1 MRRSL
6 AIIGLAAVGITGC
19 KKGAEPSAE
28 AGEAAELE
36 RRVELQ
42 GHRGARGL
50 APENTIPGVRTALEI
65 GVDTIELDVRLT
77 ADDQLVV
84 HHDAWLNP
92 SFTRDREGAW
102 VEPQTHAVRQL
113 SLAAIQRFDVSRVR
127 AATEH
132 ADRFPRARATAE
144 PVAIPSLPEVIRFV
158 EGVAGG
164 AVGYNI
170 ETKISPDQRDTTP
183 EELADAVIAT
193 IRAAGIESRATI
205 QSFDWR
211 TLARVRERAPAIA
224 TACLTSR
231 AINNDTVGANRPG
244 PSPWTAGLDVDDHG
258 GSTPRLVAAAGCR
271 IWSPDAA
278 TLRRPEVALAHELGL
293 RVIVWTVNEPADIAR
308 ALDLGVDGV
317 ITDYPDRAREVMAS
331 RGLPLPPPRPAPD

>member
-1 MRRSL
+1 MRGSL
-6 AIIGLAAVGITGC
+6 AIIGLAALIIGGC
-19 KKGAEPSAE
+19 KKS
-28 AGEAAELE
+28 GETE

-50 APENTIPGVRTALEI
+50 APENTIPGVRAALEI

-84 HHDAWLNP
+84 HHDPWLNP
-92 SFTRDREGAW
+92 SFTRDAGGAW
-102 VEPQTHAVRQL
+102 VEPQALAVRQL

-127 AATEH
+127 AATDH
-132 ADRFPRARATAE
+132 DSRFPRAGVPAG
-144 PVAIPSLPEVIRFV
+144 PVRIPSLPEVIRFV
-158 EGVAGG
+158 EGFAGG

-170 ETKISPDQRDTTP
+170 ETKISPDQRDTAP
-183 EELADAVIAT
+183 EELADAVIAA
-193 IRAAGIESRATI
+193 IRAAGVESRATI

-211 TLARVRERAPAIA
+211 TLARVRQRAPGIA
-224 TACLTSR
+224 TVCLTSR
-231 AINNDTVGANRPG
+231 AENSDTVGEGRPG

-258 GSTPRLVAAAGCR
+258 GSTPRLVAAAGCK

-278 TLRRPEVALAHELGL
+278 TLLRPEVTEAHRLGL

-317 ITDYPDRAREVMAS
+317 ISDYPDRAREVMAS
-331 RGLPLPPPRPAPD
+331 RGLPLPPPLSAPK